1 MTDGETQPV
10 YERGDVVYGADPF
23 KGDDAGRPWL
33 VVSNHADRP
42 FHGEQYL
49 VVTLTTKSWLDG
61 LVEIPDSGWV
71 EGGTP
76 ADSRI
81 VPWGVQSL
89 DHDDVAFWQGRVN
102 SAVVERAVAAL
113 IEELE

>member
-10 YERGDVVYGADPF
+10 YERGDIVYGADPF

-33 VVSNHADRP
+33 VISNHADRP

-61 LVEIPDSGWV
+61 LVEIPDPGGSK
-71 EGGTP
+71 EGPRQTIGS
-76 ADSRI
+76 SRGAYSRSI
-81 VPWGVQSL
+81 TTMSRS
-89 DHDDVAFWQGRVN
+89 GRVG
-102 SAVVERAVAAL
+102 
-113 IEELE
+113 